1 MKNVEER
8 REIKI
13 KAPQFLL
20 RGRFTRKMRIVLTQ
34 LSSYG
39 ANIGATFW
47 GLFFRGTYLPQK

>member
-20 RGRFTRKMRIVLTQ
+20 SIRVFGMYTCNSHFQSQNQSHLHDTPLQ
-34 LSSYG
+34 
-39 ANIGATFW
+39 F
-47 GLFFRGTYLPQK
+47 

>member
-20 RGRFTRKMRIVLTQ
+20 RGRFTRKMRIVLTVQ
-34 LSSYG
+34 
-39 ANIGATFW
+39 
-47 GLFFRGTYLPQK
+47 LFFFQVLQSVC